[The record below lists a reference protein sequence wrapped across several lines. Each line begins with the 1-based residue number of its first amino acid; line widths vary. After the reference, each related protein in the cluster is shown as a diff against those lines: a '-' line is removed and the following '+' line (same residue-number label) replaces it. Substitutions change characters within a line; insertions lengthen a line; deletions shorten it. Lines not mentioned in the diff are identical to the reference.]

1 MTEALREAALFF
13 LQKTSGRPFNSIS
26 QPNGAMTNSARHNSC
41 VIFRRSLSVAGI
53 VFAIMVSG
61 CSEPQNSTAPSAADL
76 TLRFGKPVKLLSSQ
90 ANMVWEDSVNVAA
103 PGAPASWA
111 AAGIR
116 GDGRNKTGQPST
128 FSEYQGDYC
137 GVSAYLGTDGTSS
150 MNVDTDFG
158 YTSSMTAACGS
169 PARLYRFYYDG
180 AATPTYSFG
189 PHHTVMDLA
198 LIAVGQ
204 TVSKEVWYGVQQTN
218 CGRLWYG
225 DQYSPSNNVL
235 VTRLPN
241 ITGAN
246 GTVRQWRV
254 QTQGSHRAMCV
265 LPSNGGRFVSTG
277 VSHFL
282 PFSYTITE
290 VLAPSPVFP

>member
-1 MTEALREAALFF
+1 
-13 LQKTSGRPFNSIS
+13 
-26 QPNGAMTNSARHNSC
+26 MTNSARHNSC

-53 VFAIMVSG
+53 VFAIVVSG

-111 AAGIR
+111 ADGIR

-128 FSEYQGDYC
+128 FSKYPGDYC

-169 PARLYRFYYDG
+169 PAQLYRFYYDG
-180 AATPTYSFG
+180 AAT
-189 PHHTVMDLA
+189 H
-198 LIAVGQ
+198 
-204 TVSKEVWYGVQQTN
+204 
-218 CGRLWYG
+218 
-225 DQYSPSNNVL
+225 VL
-235 VTRLPN
+235 VR
-241 ITGAN
+241 
-246 GTVRQWRV
+246 GTPHGDGSCADCCRSNRVEGGLVWRSADELRASLVRRPILTIQQRAGDSIAQHHWREWD
-254 QTQGSHRAMCV
+254 RAAV
-265 LPSNGGRFVSTG
+265 ASADAG
-277 VSHFL
+277 
-282 PFSYTITE
+282 
-290 VLAPSPVFP
+290 